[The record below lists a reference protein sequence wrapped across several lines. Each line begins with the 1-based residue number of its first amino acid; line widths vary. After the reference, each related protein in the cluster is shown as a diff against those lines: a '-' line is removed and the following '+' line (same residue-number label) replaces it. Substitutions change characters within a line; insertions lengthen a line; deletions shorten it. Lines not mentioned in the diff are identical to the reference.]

1 MKHQRLDI
9 LLTKTQLHENIPP
22 LQEIVKPQAA
32 VTTQAGVHEQPQ
44 PQQALLGEQQI
55 TNAGNEGFPTTRTRA
70 NPCDVAVEQS
80 ALTVQSTELEQQ
92 LQAREAAHQQE
103 IVKMKQEYKVI
114 IVVLYVQ
121 CI

>member
-1 MKHQRLDI
+1 M
-9 LLTKTQLHENIPP
+9 
-22 LQEIVKPQAA
+22 
-32 VTTQAGVHEQPQ
+32 TTQAGVHEQPQ

-80 ALTVQSTELEQQ
+80 ALTVQSTELEQ

-103 IVKMKQEYKVI
+103 VVKMKQEYKVI
-114 IVVLYVQ
+114 IVVMCSVFRPAITYIHIVYNYSANNLKTLSV
-121 CI
+121 